1 MHMGESGRV
10 GKSGVMQSLM
20 LGQPFMYKVNVS
32 LSLAGWI
39 PVSQQ
44 VKHSTPWLFK
54 VVQGKLQRQAVASEE
69 PGRSA

>member
-10 GKSGVMQSLM
+10 GKSGVMQSVM
-20 LGQPFMYKVNVS
+20 LGQPFMYEVNVS

-39 PVSQQ
+39 P

-69 PGRSA
+69 PGGSA